1 MFGHHD
7 ELVQLESALLLVSVE
22 SFQEESSVGLD
33 NKKSSALPGC
43 ESYEI
48 GAGWG
53 HRASGLH
60 GIPQRLEAA
69 LLQPITARLKPCPS
83 RSQLRGGRTVLGRS
97 STVGNW

>member
-43 ESYEI
+43 ESYERCRV
-48 GAGWG
+48 GTSREWASRHTSAAGSRRVLAYYG
-53 HRASGLH
+53 TA
-60 GIPQRLEAA
+60 EAVPFPVEIA
-69 LLQPITARLKPCPS
+69 
-83 RSQLRGGRTVLGRS
+83 
-97 STVGNW
+97 